1 MASNLKSFRVSWRA
15 HLLGAAI
22 VATAIAPSMGGE
34 RVLHTFQGGS
44 DGVAPRGSLIMDK
57 TGSLFGITAG
67 GGGETGCGDS
77 AGCGT
82 VFQIAP
88 DRAETVLHAFAGG
101 CDGADPITGLA
112 MDNTGNM
119 YGTTI
124 DGGICNS
131 AGFGTIYKLAPGGAE
146 SVLYA
151 FQNDQ
156 YGDEPSSG
164 VIIDSK
170 GNLYGEAGGGNP
182 AGCVSGCGLV
192 FELAPEGGMNVLY
205 AFQGGSD
212 GFGPSGG
219 LIMDGMGDLYGTT
232 ERGGGTGC
240 DGFGCG
246 TVFKIAPDGTET
258 VIYAFQGGTDGSL
271 PQNGV
276 VADGAGNLYGTTAAD
291 GAVFKVM
298 PDGTETLLHSFQGG
312 KDGDDPASGVVL
324 DKAGSLYGTTYY
336 GGAAGCQA
344 KGCGVVYEISPKG
357 KETVL
362 YGFRGS
368 HGKNPWAGLL
378 VGAHDNLYGTTLL
391 GGKGGHGV
399 VFELKPK

>member
-1 MASNLKSFRVSWRA
+1 MSAVK
-15 HLLGAAI
+15 I
-22 VATAIAPSMGGE
+22 
-34 RVLHTFQGGS
+34 LHTFQGGS
-44 DGVAPRGSLIMDK
+44 DGIASRGSLIMDK
-57 TGSLFGITAG
+57 TGSLFGITTG
-67 GGGETGCGDS
+67 GGGGTCRSSD
-77 AGCGT
+77 GCGT
-82 VFQIAP
+82 VFQIVP

-112 MDNTGNM
+112 MDKAGNM

-131 AGFGTIYKLAPGGAE
+131 DPRFGTVYKLAPDGTE

-151 FQNDQ
+151 FQNDS
-156 YGDEPSSG
+156 YGDGPTSG
-164 VIIDSK
+164 LIIDSK

-182 AGCVSGCGLV
+182 AGCGAGCGLV
-192 FELAPEGGMNVLY
+192 FEFTPEGGMNVLY

-212 GFGPSGG
+212 GYGPYGG
-219 LIMDGMGDLYGTT
+219 IIMDGMGNLYGTT
-232 ERGGGTGC
+232 LNGGGTGC
-240 DGFGCG
+240 GGFGCG
-246 TVFKIAPDGTET
+246 TVFKISPDGTET
-258 VIYAFQGGTDGSL
+258 VLYAFQGGTDGSI
-271 PQNGV
+271 PANGV
-276 VADGAGNLYGTTAAD
+276 VADGAGNLYGTIEAGE
-291 GAVFKVM
+291 GAVFKVT

-312 KDGDDPASGVVL
+312 KDGADPESGVVL

-344 KGCGVVYEISPKG
+344 KGCGVVYKISQKG

-368 HGKNPWAGLL
+368 HGKNPSAALL